1 MNQPSDQAF
10 YDRADAHIDLA
21 NQQLE
26 QREGHGK
33 VSASMTFAATRFSA
47 WITARNFKSQAEM
60 AEARE
65 EIIKY
70 YCEQYR
76 MMLEDNLDEH
86 IQNFD
91 QYVLGKQG

>member
-47 WITARNFKSQAEM
+47 WIPLATSSRRRKWLKHGKRLSSTTASNT
-60 AEARE
+60 
-65 EIIKY
+65 
-70 YCEQYR
+70 
-76 MMLEDNLDEH
+76 
-86 IQNFD
+86 
-91 QYVLGKQG
+91 G